1 MENERLKI
9 ATQLAAALMPH
20 AIAANWS
27 PYHLAQ
33 QAVTMAD
40 ALIEVCDEPTKP
52 E

>member
-9 ATQLAAALMPH
+9 VTQLAAALTPY
-20 AIAANWS
+20 AITSNWS

-33 QAVTMAD
+33 QAVIMAD
-40 ALIEVCDEPTKP
+40 ALIEVLNETSKP